1 MFKKK
6 TKIIR
11 ELTPQERRMQQRNRN
26 VFIIEAV
33 IALFLALIAAF
44 LFCGSYTVLDSSMSP
59 TLEVGDRVL
68 VNKVSYRFSIH
79 RGDLIAYVGSSASD
93 STIHIKRVIG
103 LPGETIQIRDGLILI
118 NGETYNEKEEFPAIS
133 KAGLA
138 ENTIT
143 LGSGEYF
150 VLGDNRNNSEDSRF
164 ANVGN
169 IQSSQIRGKVWFVAA
184 PADRIGFAG

>member
-11 ELTPQERRMQQRNRN
+11 ELTPQERRLKQRNRS
-26 VFIIEAV
+26 VFIIETV
-33 IALFLALIAAF
+33 IVLGIALIAAA
-44 LFCGSYTVLDSSMSP
+44 LFCSSYTVLDSSMSP

-68 VNKVSYRFSIH
+68 VNKVSYHFSIH
-79 RGDLIAYVGSSASD
+79 RGDLIAYVSSSSSD
-93 STIHIKRVIG
+93 SSIHIKRVIG

-138 ENTIT
+138 ENSIT

-169 IQSSQIRGKVWFVAA
+169 IKSSQIRGKVWFIAA
-184 PADRIGFAG
+184 PAGRIGFAG